1 MLLFSHPLLSADNA
15 IKQWDEQKK
24 VLALGCPIDDHKN
37 DSNDNSGNSGNRENK
52 RKRWIA
58 KEERAAIN
66 LIYKERQEA
75 EMMLIKQMR
84 DNVKSVEEK
93 IGEIKETNQFIIPR
107 KIRYNYPLIYNTNIF
122 SVIKKIDDCKAKTL
136 TSLKN
141 IKNEIRFI
149 DAQNQVYFH
158 SYKGKNK
165 NKKATRYYSRIN
177 TLFEQKKEHIH
188 TILFLNTAFSA
199 IDRMFQQEIIDAE
212 RKKKKSFFSQCCCF
226 WKSNSDDVG
235 KSSILTSHEDDLLFQ
250 LIGINTK
257 KSN

>member
-1 MLLFSHPLLSADNA
+1 
-15 IKQWDEQKK
+15 
-24 VLALGCPIDDHKN
+24 
-37 DSNDNSGNSGNRENK
+37 
-52 RKRWIA
+52 
-58 KEERAAIN
+58 
-66 LIYKERQEA
+66 
-75 EMMLIKQMR
+75 MR

-149 DAQNQVYFH
+149 DAQNQLYF
-158 SYKGKNK
+158 KQNK
-165 NKKATRYYSRIN
+165 NKHTDLNNSRIN

-199 IDRMFQQEIIDAE
+199 IDRMFQQEILEAE
-212 RKKKKSFFSQCCCF
+212 R
-226 WKSNSDDVG
+226 
-235 KSSILTSHEDDLLFQ
+235 I
-250 LIGINTK
+250 
-257 KSN
+257 